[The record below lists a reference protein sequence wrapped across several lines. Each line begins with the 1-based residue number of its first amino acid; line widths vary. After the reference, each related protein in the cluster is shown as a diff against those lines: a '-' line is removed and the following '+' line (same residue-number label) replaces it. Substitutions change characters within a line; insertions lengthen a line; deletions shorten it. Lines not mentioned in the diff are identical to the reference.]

1 MIVSLEILAILLLVI
16 LNGVLAMSELAV
28 VSSRKARLRILV
40 DEGHR
45 GAASAIALLEN
56 PGRFLSTVQIGI
68 TLVGVLAGTL
78 GGATITEEL
87 TVYFDGFPEIAPLG
101 EPIAIAIVVVGIT
114 YLSLIIGELVPKQ
127 LALKNPERIAAAM
140 ARPMAFL
147 AKAASPIVYLLQS
160 SSTLVLRLL
169 GAHHTP
175 QQTVTDEEVKAV
187 VAEGVTAG
195 TLKPAEK
202 EMITSIM
209 RLADWRVQEIMTRHQ
224 EVVWLD
230 LGEGE
235 EAIRRRLRESTFSRI
250 PVARGGL
257 DKMLGIVQAK
267 DLLNRVISG
276 GSLDL
281 ESALRQPVIV
291 HPYML
296 ALQVLEMFRES
307 PIHMALVLDGSGGLE
322 GIVTA
327 ADFLKAIVGGL
338 AEPGGNGEPEATQR
352 DDGSWLVD
360 GDLHVDI
367 LKDRLGLRGV
377 PAERDFQTVAGLI
390 LWQLERIPAVG
401 EHIDYAGFRFEVV
414 DMDGHKIDKVLALR
428 LTAVGSSESSEL
440 DDSAGC

>member
-1 MIVSLEILAILLLVI
+1 MTVSLEILVILLLVI
-16 LNGVLAMSELAV
+16 LNGVLAMSELAL
-28 VSSRKARLRILV
+28 VSSRKARLTLLV
-40 DEGHR
+40 DDGHR
-45 GAASAIALLEN
+45 GGASALALLEN

-68 TLVGVLAGTL
+68 TLVGVLAGTF

-87 TVYFDGFPEIAPLG
+87 TVYFDDFPDIAPLG

-114 YLSLIIGELVPKQ
+114 YLSLVIGELVPKQ
-127 LALKNPERIAAAM
+127 LALKSPERIAAAM

-160 SSTLVLRLL
+160 SCTLVLRLL

-175 QQTVTDEEVKAV
+175 EQTVTDEEVKAV

-209 RLADWRVQEIMTRHQ
+209 RLADWRVQEMMTRH
-224 EVVWLD
+224 EDIVWLD

-235 EAIRRRLRESTFSRI
+235 EAIRCRLRESTFSRM

-276 GSLDL
+276 GSLDV

-291 HPYML
+291 HRHML

-307 PIHMALVLDGSGGLE
+307 PIHMALVLDGSGSLE

-367 LKDRLGLRGV
+367 LKDRLGLREV
-377 PAERDFQTVAGLI
+377 PAERDFHTVAGLI
-390 LWQLERIPAVG
+390 LWELERLPSVG
-401 EHIDYAGFRFEVV
+401 EHVDYAGFRFEVV
-414 DMDGHKIDKVLALR
+414 DMDGHKIDKVLAIS
-428 LTAVGSSESSEL
+428 LTAVGSFELSEL
-440 DDSAGC
+440 DSAGC